1 MPTPKA
7 SNMNRSG
14 QSPDKVRDEN
24 MNPERA
30 QPNSVFKTERVAA
43 FAPSGTTM
51 MGIVVQRLD
60 ERRDADAE
68 GVKYE

>member
-1 MPTPKA
+1 
-7 SNMNRSG
+7 
-14 QSPDKVRDEN
+14 
-24 MNPERA
+24 MNPERV

-51 MGIVVQRLD
+51 MGIVVQRMD
-60 ERRDADAE
+60 ERRDDDAE